1 MRKLI
6 ITAVFIC
13 AVIAACAGVFAKDA
27 AVRVFV
33 DGRETKLNPPAMI
46 RDGKAYVGIRGI
58 ADALGASTKWD
69 NESKTAVITVG
80 NKRTSVRQSEGI
92 TINGSLF
99 LPLRVTGEAVGS
111 SVEWDGADRVIRI
124 TKEAP
129 APTGGG

>member
-1 MRKLI
+1 MRKL
-6 ITAVFIC
+6 TAVFIC
-13 AVIAACAGVFAKDA
+13 AIVLVCAGVFAKDA

-33 DGRETKLNPPAMI
+33 DGRETKLDPPAMI

-69 NESKTAVITVG
+69 NKSKEATITVG
-80 NKRTSVRQSEGI
+80 NKRTRVKQSDGI

-99 LPLRVTGEAVGS
+99 LPLRVTSEAVGAT
-111 SVEWDGADRVIRI
+111 VKWDGADRSIRI

-129 APTGGG
+129 AKTGGG